1 LVLAPL
7 LLLLLGQPQLWGLL
21 LLLGRARLVLLLQVL
36 LGRLWLVLLRRP
48 WPGLLLPGGPG
59 LLLFLLLVQ
68 GRLLCCLLLLLLL
81 QRRQLPVVVQ
91 PQLEEQGLANDKCF
105 SFGKVEGL
113 AAGVTEHLQAGQQ
126 LRQLGPG
133 LQEHLNIISKLAPRQ
148 ALAPHEDTKPFCPQV
163 LHQCLPHKQVQLGG
177 ERAALPHPSCKLHH
191 G

>member
-59 LLLFLLLVQ
+59 LLQFLLLLL
-68 GRLLCCLLLLLLL
+68 GRLLCCLLLLSLL

-91 PQLEEQGLANDKCF
+91 PQLEEQGLVNDKCF

-133 LQEHLNIISKLAPRQ
+133 LQEHLNIISKLAPR
-148 ALAPHEDTKPFCPQV
+148 
-163 LHQCLPHKQVQLGG
+163 
-177 ERAALPHPSCKLHH
+177 
-191 G
+191 